1 MKSIKTRM
9 LVFFTGLILITVI
22 GLGSIASFFS
32 TITIKDQANRGIE
45 GATVEASKLVNGYLL
60 RQMFYM
66 EALSENPYL
75 LEEEFSEEK
84 YQFFEK
90 EAERAGYS
98 TFIFVDSNGDGLSL
112 NSTKAVHQGMSS
124 TNTDIQRVLS
134 GETLVSDVTIINEN
148 AFLIYGAPVV
158 RNGEIVGALMGTRHA
173 GILTDVIESITYLE
187 HESVRS
193 FIAKRNGTFQAHP
206 YNVLAEMQVNLIEL
220 GKPQSTPEV
229 TEEQQE
235 APDGEPV
242 EEVNVEELARLFE
255 ERISTGESGYGEHT
269 ISGEKIMVGFA
280 PIENTDWVIVL
291 EVDEKEILAG
301 MRVLEIAL
309 LVVIVFFLIV
319 GVVTTFFMSN
329 SISKPLVA
337 VSNEIDKLSNYDLA
351 KTTDSRF
358 EKYANRKDEVGRITN
373 SLERMRQSFV
383 ELIQSTGDI
392 SSQVSASSQQLTAT
406 SQQAVTAAHEVA
418 STIGE
423 IASGATGQANDT
435 EKGAAQVQELGQ
447 LIEEDQRYVASLV
460 QSTDNVRTL
469 KDEGLTSLKELV
481 EKTNV
486 NTQSI
491 KEIKEIIKTTNAS
504 AEKISTASQMIK
516 SISEQTNLLA
526 LNAAIEAARAGE
538 AGKGFAV
545 VADEVRKLAEQS
557 NEFTEDIVTII
568 QELTNKTE
576 SAVTT
581 MNLVDENTSSQVKSL
596 ESTNLKFVGIADA
609 IEVMKEAMEQIAQ
622 SGEDMQKKKD
632 NIIDLIDNLSAIAEE
647 NAASSEQASASV
659 EEQTASMT
667 ELATSS
673 EELAKLSETMQE
685 SIAKFKL

>member
-22 GLGSIASFFS
+22 GLGTIASFFS
-32 TITIKDQANRGIE
+32 TETIKDQANRGIE
-45 GATVEASKLVNGYLL
+45 GAAVEASKLVNVYLL

-66 EALSENPYL
+66 EALTENPYL
-75 LEEEFSEEK
+75 LDEEFSEEK
-84 YQFFEK
+84 YEFFER

-98 TFIFVDSNGDGLSL
+98 TFIFVDHNGDGLSL
-112 NSTKAVHQGMSS
+112 NSTQAVHEGISS
-124 TNTDIQRVLS
+124 TSTDIQRALN

-158 RNGEIVGALMGTRHA
+158 RDGEIVGALMGTRQA
-173 GILTDVIESITYLE
+173 GILTEVIESITYGE

-193 FIAKRNGTFQAHP
+193 FIAKRDGTFQAHP

-220 GKPQSTPEV
+220 GNPQAAPEIA
-229 TEEQQE
+229 EQQE
-235 APDGEPV
+235 DPGGEPV
-242 EEVNVEELARLFE
+242 EEVNVEELARLFD
-255 ERISTGESGYGEHT
+255 ERISTGEPGYGVHT
-269 ISGEKIMVGFA
+269 ISGEKVMVGFA

-309 LVVIVFFLIV
+309 LIVIIFFLIV
-319 GVVTTFFMSN
+319 GVVTTYFMSN

-337 VSNEIDKLSNYDLA
+337 VSNEIDKLSNYDLV

-383 ELIQSTGDI
+383 ELIQNTGDI

-406 SQQAVTAAHEVA
+406 SQQAVNAAHEVA

-423 IASGATGQANDT
+423 IATGATGQANDT
-435 EKGAAQVQELGQ
+435 EKGATQVQELGQ
-447 LIEEDQRYVASLV
+447 LIEEDQRYVESLV

-469 KDEGLTSLKELV
+469 KDEGLASLKELV
-481 EKTNV
+481 DKTKV

-581 MNLVDENTSSQVKSL
+581 MNLVDENTTSQVKSL
-596 ESTNLKFVGIADA
+596 ESTNTKFVGIAEA
-609 IEVMKEAMEQIAQ
+609 IEVMKEAMEQIAH

-632 NIIDLIDNLSAIAEE
+632 SIIDLIDNLSAIAEE
-647 NAASSEQASASV
+647 NAASAEQASASV

>member
-32 TITIKDQANRGIE
+32 TETIKDQANRGIE
-45 GATVEASKLVNGYLL
+45 GAAVEASKLVNVYLL

-66 EALSENPYL
+66 EALTENPYL
-75 LEEEFSEEK
+75 LDEEFSEEK
-84 YQFFEK
+84 YEFFEK

-112 NSTKAVHQGMSS
+112 NSTQAVHEGISS
-124 TNTDIQRVLS
+124 TSTDIQRALS
-134 GETLVSDVTIINEN
+134 GETLVSDVTIINEK

-158 RNGEIVGALMGTRHA
+158 RDGEIVGALMGTRQA
-173 GILTDVIESITYLE
+173 GILTEVIESITYGE

-193 FIAKRNGTFQAHP
+193 FIAKRDGTFQAHP

-220 GKPQSTPEV
+220 GNPQSTPEV
-229 TEEQQE
+229 AAEQQE
-235 APDGEPV
+235 APEGEPV

-255 ERISTGESGYGEHT
+255 ERISTGEPGYGVHT

-337 VSNEIDKLSNYDLA
+337 VSNEIDKLSNYDLV

>member
-1 MKSIKTRM
+1 M